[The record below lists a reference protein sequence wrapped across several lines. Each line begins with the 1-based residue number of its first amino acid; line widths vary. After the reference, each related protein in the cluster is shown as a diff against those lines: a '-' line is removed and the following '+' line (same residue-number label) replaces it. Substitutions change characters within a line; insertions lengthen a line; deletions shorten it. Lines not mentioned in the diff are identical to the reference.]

1 VAVARD
7 FAWAGLI
14 AVAAWALPA
23 AAVHRCP
30 QVLLNFGPN
39 DTSYIRGFRE
49 GWEREGRTRFHW
61 TSPSA
66 AVTLPLRV
74 QGDGFRLRMRV
85 RRHFLEPA
93 HVRLSVEGRTVAA
106 FDLKADEKVAYP
118 IVEVALPRLE
128 GRAPFALGIEAPS
141 SNPRPLGMAIDW
153 LSLQRA
159 GAEGRVLLLTGTRL
173 RIVLAALV
181 TFLALRAGG
190 VCGWWALAPALAA
203 VIAAALGGF
212 ADPLALERVLREGLG
227 VYGATALVAL
237 ALVRWPRMRAA
248 LGAADGPWPGALV
261 GLVLVALAIRLVWL
275 LHPQF
280 YYPDVKVHS
289 LFAWQLARR
298 GLGAFLRDFTLN
310 QYRYSLGLQMEN
322 GHWYAF
328 PYPPAFYL
336 LTWPL
341 VRLFGY
347 APEVAVSVLAAAVN
361 ALEPLLVFGIAR
373 ALGLAAGVSLGAAAV
388 VPVLPLFLARLTLAY
403 FPALVGHAF
412 DTLVILYLLRHLADL
427 SRPRVL
433 LSLAVLLSAALLTY
447 TQSMLNF
454 AILLG
459 VFLLLDVFS
468 ARDPD
473 SRRRQAAL
481 AAAGVLAGALSLAI
495 FYGRYIPVFL
505 DMRRGIPQPEEQV
518 LIEKQ
523 SHAPSTEEE
532 TAAPEPDD
540 PYSGPTFDPVRG
552 LRKAAARLVIFYG
565 PFALAVAAGVALLI
579 AGLRGAAARL
589 VGAWAATY
597 VLLNLGSGGL
607 PGPNLIR
614 YNKDLEIV
622 VPLCCVA
629 LAMVGLWLWRRARWM
644 AAVYAAAL
652 WAFGVWRA
660 VGYLTEKFV
669 FER

>member
-1 VAVARD
+1 
-7 FAWAGLI
+7 
-14 AVAAWALPA
+14 
-23 AAVHRCP
+23 
-30 QVLLNFGPN
+30 
-39 DTSYIRGFRE
+39 
-49 GWEREGRTRFHW
+49 
-61 TSPSA
+61 
-66 AVTLPLRV
+66 
-74 QGDGFRLRMRV
+74 
-85 RRHFLEPA
+85 
-93 HVRLSVEGRTVAA
+93 
-106 FDLKADEKVAYP
+106 
-118 IVEVALPRLE
+118 
-128 GRAPFALGIEAPS
+128 
-141 SNPRPLGMAIDW
+141 
-153 LSLQRA
+153 
-159 GAEGRVLLLTGTRL
+159 
-173 RIVLAALV
+173 
-181 TFLALRAGG
+181 
-190 VCGWWALAPALAA
+190 
-203 VIAAALGGF
+203 
-212 ADPLALERVLREGLG
+212 
-227 VYGATALVAL
+227 
-237 ALVRWPRMRAA
+237 
-248 LGAADGPWPGALV
+248 
-261 GLVLVALAIRLVWL
+261 VWL

-280 YYPDVKVHS
+280 YYPDVKVHA

-347 APEVAVSVLAAAVN
+347 APEVAVSILAAAVN

-373 ALGLAAGVSLGAAAV
+373 ALGLAAGVSLGAAAA
-388 VPVLPLFLARLTLAY
+388 VPLLPLFMARLTLAY
-403 FPALVGHAF
+403 FPALVGHAL
-412 DTLVILYLLRHLADL
+412 DGVVILYVLRHLGDL
-427 SRPRVL
+427 RRPRVL
-433 LSLAVLLSAALLTY
+433 LNLAVLLCAALLTY

-454 AILLG
+454 AIVLG

-523 SHAPSTEEE
+523 SRAPSPEEE

-552 LRKAAARLVIFYG
+552 LSKAAARLVIFYG
-565 PFALAVAAGVALLI
+565 PFALAVAAGIALLI
-579 AGLRGAAARL
+579 AGMRGAAARL
-589 VGAWAATY
+589 VCAWAATY

-622 VPLCCVA
+622 APLCCVA
-629 LAMVGLWLWRRARWM
+629 LAMVGLWLWRRARWL
-644 AAVYAAAL
+644 AAVYAAAF
-652 WAFGVWRA
+652 WAFGAWRA

-669 FER
+669 LER